1 MSYLNQ
7 GLQMEVDIGQCSTV
21 GDLWIR
27 RGYNNISLTG
37 TITTSSADANV
48 VNVILHESL
57 VFFPQLFFFSSFCRR
72 SPRCSKSTSLATSL
86 LFPPVPMQLVYTR
99 PFLPMVNHLKLS
111 KPLISLQ

>member
-57 VFFPQLFFFSSFCRR
+57 VFFPQLFF
-72 SPRCSKSTSLATSL
+72 SL
-86 LFPPVPMQLVYTR
+86 LL
-99 PFLPMVNHLKLS
+99 
-111 KPLISLQ
+111 